1 MSAQTAAVS
10 VILLVEADVIIRFSL
25 AEFLRACGLTVIECA
40 SAQEAKQVL
49 VAGPDIDVLMS
60 DAILA
65 GDENGFALAQWVRRH
80 RPQVEVILT
89 SSIIN
94 KAQAAN
100 AFCARDPARQAPCDA
115 AGLAT
120 RIHTMIAERKRRM
133 RPPSNTAA
141 TYVRRRRR

>member
-1 MSAQTAAVS
+1 MSAKTATVS
-10 VILLVEADVIIRFSL
+10 VLLLVEADVIIRFSL
-25 AEFLRACGLTVIECA
+25 AEYLRACGLTVIESA

-65 GDENGFALAQWVRRH
+65 GGENGFALAQWVRRH
-80 RPQVEVILT
+80 RPDVEVILT
-89 SSIIN
+89 SSVIN

-100 AFCARDPARQAPCDA
+100 EFCGRDPARQAPCDA

-141 TYVRRRRR
+141 SYVRRRRH